1 MAEQIKENLK
11 FCKDEER
18 LIQDIQEQVVDIIM
32 DNNFQNKMRMVERSM
47 RDDAAHKQMNAEE
60 LADKLNLTTKQV
72 ADRVILQAEDKA
84 RKIQPKKKLNK
95 IDLKTLE
102 EIERR
107 E

>member
-1 MAEQIKENLK
+1 MADQIKENLK

-47 RDDAAHKQMNAEE
+47 RDDASHKQMNAEE

-84 RKIQPKKKLNK
+84 RKIQPKKKPRDSRAWQFFAPHL
-95 IDLKTLE
+95 
-102 EIERR
+102 R
-107 E
+107 

>member
-1 MAEQIKENLK
+1 
-11 FCKDEER
+11 
-18 LIQDIQEQVVDIIM
+18 M

-47 RDDAAHKQMNAEE
+47 KDDAAQKQMNAEE

-95 IDLKTLE
+95 IDLKNLE
-102 EIERR
+102 EIEKR

>member
-1 MAEQIKENLK
+1 MADQIKENLK

-47 RDDAAHKQMNAEE
+47 RDDASHKQMNAEE